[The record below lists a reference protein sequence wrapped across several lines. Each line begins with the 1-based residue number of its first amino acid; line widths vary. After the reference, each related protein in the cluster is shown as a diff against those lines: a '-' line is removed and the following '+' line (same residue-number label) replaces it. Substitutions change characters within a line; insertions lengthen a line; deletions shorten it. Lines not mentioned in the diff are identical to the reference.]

1 MCVECLVVSVC
12 DYMPVRDM
20 YTGVNTSWV
29 EFVVF
34 VDICVF
40 VLLLNIDG
48 CLPIFLRFG
57 SKVCIHSVVR
67 NIHCDGEGHQGKVE
81 KNQSRG

>member
-1 MCVECLVVSVC
+1 M
-12 DYMPVRDM
+12 
-20 YTGVNTSWV
+20 
-29 EFVVF
+29 VF

-40 VLLLNIDG
+40 VLLLSIDG